1 MAPEYVLGGQ
11 LTMKADVYSFGVL
24 VLEIISGRNSGKAMW
39 GQMNKF
45 LLEWVSWLIISDI
58 IIIVV
63 VAVVFYMKFKR
74 VLVEKNQNRVH
85 PLF

>member
-1 MAPEYVLGGQ
+1 
-11 LTMKADVYSFGVL
+11 MKADVYSFGVL

-63 VAVVFYMKFKR
+63 VVFYMKFKR

>member
-1 MAPEYVLGGQ
+1 
-11 LTMKADVYSFGVL
+11 MKADVYSFGVL
-24 VLEIISGRNSGKAMW
+24 VLEIISGRSSGKAMW

-63 VAVVFYMKFKR
+63 VFYMKFKR